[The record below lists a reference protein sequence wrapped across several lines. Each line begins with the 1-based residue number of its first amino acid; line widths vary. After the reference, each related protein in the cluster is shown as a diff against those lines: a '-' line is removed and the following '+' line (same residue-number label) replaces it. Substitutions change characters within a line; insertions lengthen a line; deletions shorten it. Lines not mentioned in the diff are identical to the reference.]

1 MDKRNAS
8 RITSNISIK
17 IATFLLADLSLTHPT
32 ELQAGLPVPLECHTL
47 RITTIEL
54 QLSEAVADISMLQCS
69 VLFQILF
76 INAHFLADY
85 ASHALASS
93 ATAKPTFNMEEE
105 VVVIHNGWTPKKKM
119 KIFCH
124 CLVFSVIFTYLF
136 VILH

>member
-1 MDKRNAS
+1 MVDKRNAS

-17 IATFLLADLSLTHPT
+17 RATFLLADWSLTHPT
-32 ELQAGLPVPLECHTL
+32 ELHAGLPVPLECHSL
-47 RITTIEL
+47 RIKTVEL

-76 INAHFLADY
+76 INAHFLADN

-93 ATAKPTFNMEEE
+93 ATAKPTFNME

-119 KIFCH
+119 NFFCH
-124 CLVFSVIFTYLF
+124 CLVCSVICTYLF